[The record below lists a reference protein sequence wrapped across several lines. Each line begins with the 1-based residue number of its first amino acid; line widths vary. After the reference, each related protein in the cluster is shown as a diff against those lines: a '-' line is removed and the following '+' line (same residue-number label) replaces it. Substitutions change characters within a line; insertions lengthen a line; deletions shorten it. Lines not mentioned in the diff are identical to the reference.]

1 VNDEKLFS
9 DLREIKL
16 AVGELVLEARRAGRT
31 YHAVA
36 GALGEE
42 LLRVL
47 LDHDGTA
54 GARRFLGVL
63 DMQLDEWAS
72 QYTTG
77 QRFDA

>member
-1 VNDEKLFS
+1 MNDEKLFS
-9 DLREIKL
+9 DLRELKL
-16 AVGELVLEARRAGRT
+16 AGGELVLEARRAGRT

-36 GALGEE
+36 GEG

-47 LDHDGTA
+47 LDHDGAA